1 LANQIAK
8 EAAQLN
14 EFHEFKLCTLVG
26 GVPKYL
32 DAQRLEQGV
41 DLIVSTPGRLIDHLE
56 NTNGFAKQVGSLK
69 VFILDEAD

>member
-1 LANQIAK
+1 
-8 EAAQLN
+8 
-14 EFHEFKLCTLVG
+14 VG

-56 NTNGFAKQVGSLK
+56 NTPGFAKKCGNIK